1 MLKLTMIKILKKQ
14 GWLVVA
20 AALIIVLSACT
31 KEDMVNG
38 AQAQTDAAQIINVTV
53 GAGFDTNASTRS
65 AVVYNESD
73 KTRTL
78 IFTKGDKLF
87 FTGTLGE
94 EQQDGDYSYYKY
106 KVAGFLTMVEGSLS
120 EDGKSAKF
128 TGDLYLLT
136 PKKVEEEYYTY
147 YTYEKNANATYN
159 FGGKDPISLTTSNE
173 VYLVHEDAVKDK
185 DYQAGDEYFYYSS
198 DWAADVNTL
207 MTTKMSVGCR
217 DGYNAEK
224 KSFKLTHMGG
234 PVLNCN
240 IDGLT
245 ANTTYQ
251 MSYVWSPFEGTEW
264 ATPYDSPIKADASGK
279 ATFAIFAFSPSPL
292 TNTIKFTPLKS
303 NGEVDEEGEVMLV
316 DLGPQNLDYNKVYNI
331 TRTAYPEGY
340 MVDVEI
346 EATSP
351 STVSSAIQTTLNT
364 ANATF
369 PVNFILKN
377 TVTTGADNT
386 DITIPTQNGAGRSID
401 VCLTFKKMPS
411 DAAGTLAIKT
421 DRAGEST
428 TTATNKLSVVLPESE
443 TGINLNIDAPTST
456 VSLKS
461 ASGRATKFKEVV
473 ARTAF
478 NTLVVDD
485 DVTVGNAEIKDGVV
499 QINNEGILESWSFG
513 AKSNGDQVSI
523 LEDGGIEPLMIP
535 RTDEYGITKD
545 VYQITRANGE
555 PYYAHSLKI
564 VKDEADYSIV
574 WFRNAS
580 HEAIPLKTVVVG
592 DGATL
597 QTNYIAME
605 NIVGEG
611 TAQIKY
617 RRTGLPDFTDD
628 TQYNGLK
635 FYEYN
640 SDMSGVKTV
649 KDITFAQPEIA
660 TDEYFIN
667 ELNAKIAEGYRM
679 HEPRLNMDVESEISG
694 CTFLYNHVFFCP
706 EITKTCPYVKNCKFV
721 HVNHELDVIPIE
733 NDLVEFRVPCYPPEE
748 SNGITFEGCEFSEG
762 TKFWGYFSR
771 HDPDN
776 QNPISFPNDDN
787 IHFTGYVNFVNCK
800 MGGVDFTGANTDFVK
815 NFSAITGTH
824 FIIKFNG
831 VPKYEVIPQW
841 DSENNRNVIRPIA
854 E

>member
-106 KVAGFLTMVEGSLS
+106 KVAGFLTMVEGSLN

-136 PKKVEEEYYTY
+136 PKKIDEYYV
-147 YTYEKNANATYN
+147 YEKNTNATYDFN
-159 FGGKDPISLTTSNE
+159 GKDPISLTTTNE

-207 MTTKMSVGCR
+207 MTTKMSVGSYN
-217 DGYNAEK
+217 DYNAEK
-224 KSFKLTHMGG
+224 KSFTLKNLGG
-234 PVLNCN
+234 PVFNCN
-240 IDGLT
+240 ISGLSP
-245 ANTTYQ
+245 NTTYR
-251 MSYVWSPFEGTEW
+251 MSYRWSSSEGMEW
-264 ATPYDSPIKADASGK
+264 DSDFKTPITADASGK
-279 ATFAIFAFSPSPL
+279 VAFAIFPIIPSPA
-292 TNTIKFTPLKS
+292 TNIIKFTPLKS

-461 ASGRATKFKEVV
+461 ASGGATKFKEVV

-485 DVTVGNAEIKDGVV
+485 NVVVENAEIKDGVV
-499 QINNEGILESWSFG
+499 QINDEGFLESWSFG

-535 RTDEYGITKD
+535 RTDEYGNTKD

-574 WFRNAS
+574 WFGNAS

-694 CTFLYNHVFFCP
+694 CTFLYNHVFFCQ
-706 EITKTCPYVKNCKFV
+706 EYFLTCPLVKNCKFV

-733 NDLVEFRVPCYPPEE
+733 NDLVEFRIPYDSSKD
-748 SNGITFEGCEFSEG
+748 SNTFTFDGCEFSDG
-762 TKFWGYFSR
+762 TKFFGYFFNR
-771 HDPDN
+771 DN
-776 QNPISFPNDDN
+776 TWGWDTDNPGDQ
-787 IHFTGYVNFVNCK
+787 IHYTGYVNFNNCK
-800 MGGVDFTGANTDFVK
+800 IGGIDFTGDNLTFVK
-815 NFSAITGTH
+815 HFWINPGTK
-824 FIIKFNG
+824 IVISFNG
-831 VPKYEVIPQW
+831 VPKYEVLPER
-841 DSENNRNVIRPIA
+841 DNDTGSNVINPI
-854 E
+854 ENEE

>member
-136 PKKVEEEYYTY
+136 PKKIDEYYV
-147 YTYEKNANATYN
+147 YEKNTNATYDFN
-159 FGGKDPISLTTSNE
+159 GKDPISLTTTNE
-173 VYLVHEDAVKDK
+173 VYLVHEDAVKKK
-185 DYQAGDEYFYYSS
+185 DYEATDEHVSFGF

-207 MTTKMSVGCR
+207 MTTRMSVGSYN
-217 DGYNAEK
+217 DYNAEK
-224 KSFKLTHMGG
+224 KSFTLKNLGG
-234 PVLNCN
+234 PVFNCN
-240 IDGLT
+240 ISGLSP
-245 ANTTYQ
+245 NTTYQ
-251 MSYVWSPFEGTEW
+251 MSYVWSPYEGMESDSDFK
-264 ATPYDSPIKADASGK
+264 TPITADASGK
-279 ATFAIFAFSPSPL
+279 VAFAIFPIIPSPA
-292 TNTIKFTPLKS
+292 TNIIKFTPLKS

-499 QINNEGILESWSFG
+499 QINDEGFLESWSFG

-815 NFSAITGTH
+815 KFSAITGTH

-854 E
+854 AD

>member
-136 PKKVEEEYYTY
+136 PKKIDEYYV
-147 YTYEKNANATYN
+147 YEKNTNATYDFN
-159 FGGKDPISLTTSNE
+159 GKDPISLTTTNE
-173 VYLVHEDAVKDK
+173 VYLVHEDAVKKK
-185 DYQAGDEYFYYSS
+185 DYEATDEYVFFGF
-198 DWAADVNTL
+198 DWAVDVNTL

-279 ATFAIFAFSPSPL
+279 ATFAIFAISPSPL
-292 TNTIKFTPLKS
+292 TNTIKFTPLNS
-303 NGEVDEEGEVMLV
+303 DGEVDEGGETFLV
-316 DLGPQNLDYNKVYNI
+316 NLGPQNLENNKVYNI
-331 TRTAYPEGY
+331 SRTARPEGY
-340 MVDVEI
+340 VVNIEVD
-346 EATSP
+346 ATSP
-351 STVSSAIQTTLNT
+351 LEVSSVIAAALKT
-364 ANATF
+364 ADASF
-369 PVNFILKN
+369 PVNFIL
-377 TVTTGADNT
+377 TGIVTTASGNT
-386 DITIPTQNGAGRSID
+386 DIKIPTKNGAGKAID
-401 VCLTFKKMPS
+401 VCLTFSKMPS

-421 DRAGEST
+421 DQAGAAT
-428 TTATNKLSVVLPESE
+428 TTATNKLSVFFPENE
-443 TGINLNIDAPTST
+443 KGINLNIDAPTST
-456 VSLKS
+456 ISLKA
-461 ASGRATKFKEVV
+461 ASGKVAKFKEVV

-485 DVTVGNAEIKDGVV
+485 NVVVENAEIKDGVV
-499 QINNEGILESWSFG
+499 QINDEGFLESWSFG

-535 RTDEYGITKD
+535 RTDEYGNTND

-574 WFRNAS
+574 WFGNAS

-694 CTFLYNHVFFCP
+694 CTFLYNHVFFCQ
-706 EITKTCPYVKNCKFV
+706 EYFLTCPLVKNCKFV

-733 NDLVEFRVPCYPPEE
+733 NDLVEFRIPYDPSKD
-748 SNGITFEGCEFSEG
+748 SNTFTFDGCEFSDD
-762 TKFWGYFSR
+762 TKFFGYFFNR
-771 HDPDN
+771 DNTWGWDTDNPDD
-776 QNPISFPNDDN
+776 Q
-787 IHFTGYVNFVNCK
+787 IHYTGYVNFNNCK
-800 MGGVDFTGANTDFVK
+800 IGGIDFTGDDLSFVK
-815 NFSAITGTH
+815 HFWINSGTK
-824 FIIKFNG
+824 IVISFNG
-831 VPKYEVIPQW
+831 VPKYEVLPEW
-841 DSENNRNVIRPIA
+841 DSDTGGNVISPI
-854 E
+854 EN

>member
-1 MLKLTMIKILKKQ
+1 MIKILKKQ

-136 PKKVEEEYYTY
+136 PKKIDEYYV
-147 YTYEKNANATYN
+147 YEKNTNATYDFN
-159 FGGKDPISLTTSNE
+159 GKDPISLTTSNE

-185 DYQAGDEYFYYSS
+185 DYQVSDEYFYYSS

-340 MVDVEI
+340 MI

-351 STVSSAIQTTLNT
+351 STVSSVIAAALKT
-364 ANATF
+364 ADASF

-377 TVTTGADNT
+377 TVTTASGNT
-386 DITIPTQNGAGRSID
+386 DIKIPTKNGAGKAID

-461 ASGRATKFKEVV
+461 ASGGATKFKEVV

-499 QINNEGILESWSFG
+499 QINDEGFLESWSFG

-535 RTDEYGITKD
+535 RTDEYGNTKD

-574 WFRNAS
+574 WFGNAS

-694 CTFLYNHVFFCP
+694 CTFLYNHVFFCQ
-706 EITKTCPYVKNCKFV
+706 EYFLTCPLVKNCKFV

-776 QNPISFPNDDN
+776 RNPISFPNDDN

-815 NFSAITGTH
+815 KFSAITGTH

-841 DSENNRNVIRPIA
+841 DSENGRNVIRPIA

>member
-136 PKKVEEEYYTY
+136 PKKIDEYYV
-147 YTYEKNANATYN
+147 YEKNTNATYDFN
-159 FGGKDPISLTTSNE
+159 GKDPISLTTTNE
-173 VYLVHEDAVKDK
+173 VYLVHEDAVKKK
-185 DYQAGDEYFYYSS
+185 DYEATDEHVSFGF
-198 DWAADVNTL
+198 DWAVDVNTL

-217 DGYNAEK
+217 DDYNAEK
-224 KSFKLTHMGG
+224 KSFTLRNMGG
-234 PVLNCN
+234 PVFNCN
-240 IDGLT
+240 ISGLSP
-245 ANTTYQ
+245 NTTYR
-251 MSYVWSPFEGTEW
+251 MSYRWSPYEGMEW
-264 ATPYDSPIKADASGK
+264 DSDFKTPITADVSGK
-279 ATFAIFAFSPSPL
+279 VAFAIFPIIPSPA
-292 TNTIKFTPLKS
+292 TNIIKFTPLKS

-461 ASGRATKFKEVV
+461 ASGGATKFKEVV

-513 AKSNGDQVSI
+513 AKSNGDVVRI
-523 LEDGGIEPLMIP
+523 LYDGGIEPLMIP
-535 RTDEYGITKD
+535 RTDMYGNTMD
-545 VYQITRANGE
+545 VYQIIRENGE
-555 PYYAHSLKI
+555 PYYANSLKI
-564 VKDEADYSIV
+564 VKDAADYAIV
-574 WFRNAS
+574 WFGNTTRES
-580 HEAIPLKTVVVG
+580 IPLKTVIVG

-611 TAQIKY
+611 TGQIKY
-617 RRTGLPDFTDD
+617 RLTSNPGYTDD
-628 TQYNGLK
+628 TEYGGNK
-635 FYEYN
+635 FYEFN
-640 SDMSGVKTV
+640 SDMTGVKTV
-649 KDITFAQPEIA
+649 KGITFSQPEIA
-660 TDEYFIN
+660 PDQTTLE
-667 ELNAKIAEGYRM
+667 EMNAKIAEGYRM
-679 HEPRLNMDVESEISG
+679 NEPRLNLDIEKEMEG
-694 CTFLYNHVFFCP
+694 CTMNFNHVFFCP

-721 HVNHELDVIPIE
+721 HVNHDLSVIPIG
-733 NDLVEFRVPCYPPEE
+733 NDLIEFRVPCYPPEE

-854 E
+854 AD

>member
-1 MLKLTMIKILKKQ
+1 M
-14 GWLVVA
+14 
-20 AALIIVLSACT
+20 
-31 KEDMVNG
+31 
-38 AQAQTDAAQIINVTV
+38 
-53 GAGFDTNASTRS
+53 
-65 AVVYNESD
+65 
-73 KTRTL
+73 
-78 IFTKGDKLF
+78 
-87 FTGTLGE
+87 
-94 EQQDGDYSYYKY
+94 
-106 KVAGFLTMVEGSLS
+106 
-120 EDGKSAKF
+120 
-128 TGDLYLLT
+128 
-136 PKKVEEEYYTY
+136 
-147 YTYEKNANATYN
+147 
-159 FGGKDPISLTTSNE
+159 
-173 VYLVHEDAVKDK
+173 
-185 DYQAGDEYFYYSS
+185 
-198 DWAADVNTL
+198 
-207 MTTKMSVGCR
+207 
-217 DGYNAEK
+217 
-224 KSFKLTHMGG
+224 
-234 PVLNCN
+234 
-240 IDGLT
+240 
-245 ANTTYQ
+245 
-251 MSYVWSPFEGTEW
+251 
-264 ATPYDSPIKADASGK
+264 
-279 ATFAIFAFSPSPL
+279 
-292 TNTIKFTPLKS
+292 
-303 NGEVDEEGEVMLV
+303 
-316 DLGPQNLDYNKVYNI
+316 
-331 TRTAYPEGY
+331 
-340 MVDVEI
+340 
-346 EATSP
+346 
-351 STVSSAIQTTLNT
+351 
-364 ANATF
+364 
-369 PVNFILKN
+369 
-377 TVTTGADNT
+377 
-386 DITIPTQNGAGRSID
+386 
-401 VCLTFKKMPS
+401 
-411 DAAGTLAIKT
+411 
-421 DRAGEST
+421 
-428 TTATNKLSVVLPESE
+428 
-443 TGINLNIDAPTST
+443 
-456 VSLKS
+456 
-461 ASGRATKFKEVV
+461 
-473 ARTAF
+473 
-478 NTLVVDD
+478 
-485 DVTVGNAEIKDGVV
+485 
-499 QINNEGILESWSFG
+499 
-513 AKSNGDQVSI
+513 SI

-580 HEAIPLKTVVVG
+580 HEAIPLKTAVVG

-815 NFSAITGTH
+815 KFSAITGTH

-854 E
+854 AD

>member
-1 MLKLTMIKILKKQ
+1 
-14 GWLVVA
+14 
-20 AALIIVLSACT
+20 
-31 KEDMVNG
+31 
-38 AQAQTDAAQIINVTV
+38 
-53 GAGFDTNASTRS
+53 
-65 AVVYNESD
+65 
-73 KTRTL
+73 
-78 IFTKGDKLF
+78 
-87 FTGTLGE
+87 
-94 EQQDGDYSYYKY
+94 
-106 KVAGFLTMVEGSLS
+106 
-120 EDGKSAKF
+120 
-128 TGDLYLLT
+128 
-136 PKKVEEEYYTY
+136 
-147 YTYEKNANATYN
+147 
-159 FGGKDPISLTTSNE
+159 
-173 VYLVHEDAVKDK
+173 
-185 DYQAGDEYFYYSS
+185 
-198 DWAADVNTL
+198 
-207 MTTKMSVGCR
+207 
-217 DGYNAEK
+217 
-224 KSFKLTHMGG
+224 
-234 PVLNCN
+234 
-240 IDGLT
+240 
-245 ANTTYQ
+245 
-251 MSYVWSPFEGTEW
+251 
-264 ATPYDSPIKADASGK
+264 
-279 ATFAIFAFSPSPL
+279 
-292 TNTIKFTPLKS
+292 
-303 NGEVDEEGEVMLV
+303 MLV

-377 TVTTGADNT
+377 TVTTGAGNT

-461 ASGRATKFKEVV
+461 ASGGATKFKEVV

-513 AKSNGDQVSI
+513 AKSNGDVVRI
-523 LEDGGIEPLMIP
+523 LYDGGIEPLMIP
-535 RTDEYGITKD
+535 RTDMYGNTMD
-545 VYQITRANGE
+545 VYQIIRENGE
-555 PYYAHSLKI
+555 PY
-564 VKDEADYSIV
+564 
-574 WFRNAS
+574 
-580 HEAIPLKTVVVG
+580 
-592 DGATL
+592 
-597 QTNYIAME
+597 
-605 NIVGEG
+605 
-611 TAQIKY
+611 
-617 RRTGLPDFTDD
+617 
-628 TQYNGLK
+628 
-635 FYEYN
+635 
-640 SDMSGVKTV
+640 
-649 KDITFAQPEIA
+649 
-660 TDEYFIN
+660 
-667 ELNAKIAEGYRM
+667 
-679 HEPRLNMDVESEISG
+679 
-694 CTFLYNHVFFCP
+694 
-706 EITKTCPYVKNCKFV
+706 YVKNCKFV
-721 HVNHELDVIPIE
+721 HVNHDLSVIPIG
-733 NDLVEFRVPCYPPEE
+733 NDLIEFRVPCYPPEE

-776 QNPISFPNDDN
+776 QNPISFPSDDN

-815 NFSAITGTH
+815 NFSALTGTH

-841 DSENNRNVIRPIA
+841 DSENGRNVIRPIA

>member
-136 PKKVEEEYYTY
+136 PKKIDEYYV
-147 YTYEKNANATYN
+147 YEKNTNATYD
-159 FGGKDPISLTTSNE
+159 FKGKDPISLTTTNE
-173 VYLVHEDAVKDK
+173 VYLVHEDAVKKK
-185 DYQAGDEYFYYSS
+185 DYEATDEHVSFGF
-198 DWAADVNTL
+198 DWAVDVNTL

-217 DGYNAEK
+217 DDYNAEK
-224 KSFKLTHMGG
+224 KSFTLRNMGG
-234 PVLNCN
+234 PVFNCN
-240 IDGLT
+240 ISGLSP
-245 ANTTYQ
+245 NTTYR
-251 MSYVWSPFEGTEW
+251 MSYRWSPYEGMEW
-264 ATPYDSPIKADASGK
+264 DSDFKTPITADVSGK
-279 ATFAIFAFSPSPL
+279 VAFAIFPIIPSPA
-292 TNTIKFTPLKS
+292 TNIIKFTPLKS

-461 ASGRATKFKEVV
+461 ASGGATKFKEVV

-485 DVTVGNAEIKDGVV
+485 DVTVGNAEIK
-499 QINNEGILESWSFG
+499 ESFG
-513 AKSNGDQVSI
+513 AKSNGDVVRI
-523 LEDGGIEPLMIP
+523 LYDGGIEPLMIP
-535 RTDEYGITKD
+535 RTDMYGNTMD
-545 VYQITRANGE
+545 VYQIIRENGE
-555 PYYAHSLKI
+555 PYYANSLKI
-564 VKDEADYSIV
+564 VKDAADYAIV
-574 WFRNAS
+574 WFGNTTRES
-580 HEAIPLKTVVVG
+580 IPLKTVIVG

-611 TAQIKY
+611 TGQIKY
-617 RRTGLPDFTDD
+617 RLTSNPGYTDD
-628 TQYNGLK
+628 TEYGGNK
-635 FYEYN
+635 FYEFN
-640 SDMSGVKTV
+640 SDMTGVKTV
-649 KDITFAQPEIA
+649 KGITFSQPEIA
-660 TDEYFIN
+660 PDQTTLE
-667 ELNAKIAEGYRM
+667 EMNAKIAEGYRM
-679 HEPRLNMDVESEISG
+679 NEPRLNLDIEKEMEG
-694 CTFLYNHVFFCP
+694 CTMNFNHVFFCP

-721 HVNHELDVIPIE
+721 HVNHDLSVIPIG
-733 NDLVEFRVPCYPPEE
+733 NDLIEFRVPCYPPEE

-762 TKFWGYFSR
+762 TKFWGYF
-771 HDPDN
+771 
-776 QNPISFPNDDN
+776 
-787 IHFTGYVNFVNCK
+787 
-800 MGGVDFTGANTDFVK
+800 
-815 NFSAITGTH
+815 
-824 FIIKFNG
+824 
-831 VPKYEVIPQW
+831 
-841 DSENNRNVIRPIA
+841 
-854 E
+854 